1 MLKENWTESM
11 TRHEWVLAG
20 MVCLG
25 VALGMVLAWLSTR
38 RANGFRKRLLDE
50 LKGAGRRNG
59 EIERQFREILGN
71 RKRWKRSHSLI
82 RKPFSKYINLAIET
96 AAMIYALV
104 GLVNTVVHFDRSFDS
119 PAQAYGILV
128 FLSTIIGY
136 IPAENKISNRVDKE
150 MDAVLDDMEEALK
163 FKRTSA
169 FLDKADREWR

>member
-1 MLKENWTESM
+1 M
-11 TRHEWVLAG
+11 TQHEWFLAG

-38 RANGFRKRLLDE
+38 RAKRFRKTLLDE
-50 LKGAGRRNG
+50 LTGSGRQDG
-59 EIERQFREILGN
+59 GIEQQFREILGN

-104 GLVNTVVHFDRSFDS
+104 GLVNTVVHFNKSFDS
-119 PAQAYGILV
+119 PAQAYGILI
-128 FLSTIIGY
+128 FLSMIIGY
-136 IPAENKISNRVDKE
+136 IPAENMISNRVDKE

-169 FLDKADREWR
+169 FLDRAGKEWR